1 MPTAKLKLMLDYHLY
16 WNDSNDDAWRRVN
29 GVTAVRPVNAAAR
42 DAGHFRG
49 QEIDLTASYKLN
61 PHAALM
67 AGYSVFFAGNYLADT
82 GASDN
87 AHFGYLQLQI
97 DF

>member
-1 MPTAKLKLMLDYHLY
+1 
-16 WNDSNDDAWRRVN
+16 VN

-42 DAGHFRG
+42 DASAFRG
-49 QEIDLTASYKLN
+49 QEFDLTAIYKLN
-61 PHAALM
+61 PHVAFQ
-67 AGYSVFFAGNYLADT
+67 AGYSLFIAGDYLSDT

-87 AHFGYLQLQI
+87 AHFGYVQVQF